1 MSPACI
7 HTRGS
12 LGTSARP
19 PETPVLSA
27 DRFVPTNGVSGS
39 ETVEW
44 RAASGQAK
52 RGEWEG
58 EGRGENYPGASNSCF
73 KARPRQQLR
82 FWLPQGGAVN
92 FPGGGLSPSSTC
104 LTTATGII
112 FDNLR
117 SCINAG
123 ASQSFGGGA
132 WSLASPPLETPL
144 TSPPRPRL
152 SVTLCRFNWQRPVT
166 GPRQCRQD
174 DDRDRDGVVGRM
186 YDSGDVPK
194 RTFPALTTD

>member
-52 RGEWEG
+52 RGEG

-123 ASQSFGGGA
+123 ASQSFGGGVVPCLSTPRNA
-132 WSLASPPLETPL
+132 THEPP
-144 TSPPRPRL
+144 TSTTVSDAL
-152 SVTLCRFNWQRPVT
+152 SV
-166 GPRQCRQD
+166 
-174 DDRDRDGVVGRM
+174 
-186 YDSGDVPK
+186 
-194 RTFPALTTD
+194 